1 MSNRGAPMRGP
12 APPRTRINGAIRV
25 REVRLI
31 GEDGTQLG
39 VMLTSDAMRR
49 AQEANMD
56 LVEVQA
62 TADPPVC
69 RLMDY
74 GRHRYEQDR
83 KERESRKAQKIV
95 ELKEVRVRPKTDDH
109 DLDTKRRQIR
119 GWLGEGNRVQLTIR
133 MRGREQ
139 AHPDVARRVLA
150 DLAGTLADAGH
161 IERDVLAEG
170 RAMTMIIAPGAAV
183 ASRRPAPP
191 APRPTAP
198 ADAAPAAVAPNG
210 AVPS

>member
-12 APPRTRINGAIRV
+12 APPRTRVNTAIRV

-31 GEDGTQLG
+31 GADGTQLG
-39 VMLTSDAMRR
+39 VMPTADALRL
-49 AQEANMD
+49 AQESNLD

-95 ELKEVRVRPKTDDH
+95 ELKEVRLRPKTDEH
-109 DLDTKRRQIR
+109 DIETKRRAIR
-119 GWLGEGNRVQLTIR
+119 GWLGEGNKVQLTVR

-139 AHPDVARRVLA
+139 AHPDVARKVLA
-150 DLAGTLADAGH
+150 DLAATLTDVGY
-161 IERDVLAEG
+161 IERDTLAEG
-170 RAMTMIIAPGAAV
+170 RTITMILAPGTAP
-183 ASRRPAPP
+183 SRRQSSGTATG
-191 APRPTAP
+191 ASATRTVVTAEGTPT
-198 ADAAPAAVAPNG
+198 
-210 AVPS
+210 

>member
-1 MSNRGAPMRGP
+1 MSNRGAPLRGP
-12 APPRTRINGAIRV
+12 APARTRINGAIRV

-31 GEDGTQLG
+31 DQDGTQLG
-39 VMLTSDAMRR
+39 VMPTSEALRR
-49 AQEANMD
+49 AQEANLD

-83 KERESRKAQKIV
+83 KERESRRAQKVV
-95 ELKEVRVRPKTDDH
+95 ELKEVRLRPKTDEH

-150 DLAGTLADAGH
+150 DLASTVSDVGH
-161 IERDVLAEG
+161 VERDVLPEG
-170 RAMTMIIAPGAAV
+170 RAITMVLAPGTAPAPRRAAP
-183 ASRRPAPP
+183 ARPAPAGEP
-191 APRPTAP
+191 APENAS
-198 ADAAPAAVAPNG
+198 
-210 AVPS
+210 PSSATPS